1 MDHLAMKTSL
11 PPLTWFRSFEAAAR
25 ALSFT
30 AAGDE
35 IGMTQSAVSQQIK
48 ALETRLR
55 VQLFQRLPRGLA
67 LTDAGRKLLPE
78 VEAALAMLVAATDTH
93 LAPPSENTLTIAAS
107 VSLIE
112 WVISPHLPEFQAF
125 YPNAKIGF
133 QATIWPDEYNAPKA
147 DIELRFG
154 SAKQVGAGA
163 IALPN
168 ALVPVRAPG
177 LRGRID
183 QLPLIQTVGTSV
195 GWKNWGDLVGVKGLT
210 SAITVDSYGIA
221 LKLAMDGVGVA
232 LLNRLV
238 ARKALNS
245 GAVVLADPTS
255 IPGKEGYFLS
265 QLSDRP
271 LAHAFNEWMTQ
282 LI

>member
-1 MDHLAMKTSL
+1 MKKSL

-25 ALSFT
+25 TLSFT

-55 VQLFQRLPRGLA
+55 VPLFRRLPRGLA

-78 VEAALAMLVAATDTH
+78 VEASLAMLVAATETH
-93 LAPPSENTLTIAAS
+93 LAPPLENTLTIAAS
-107 VSLIE
+107 VSAIE
-112 WVISPHLPEFQAF
+112 WVISPHLPEFQALH
-125 YPNAKIGF
+125 PQAKIGF
-133 QATIWPDEYNAPKA
+133 QATIWPDEYNAPQA

-154 SAKQVGAGA
+154 SAKQVGSGA
-163 IALPN
+163 VALPN
-168 ALVPVRAPG
+168 ILVPVRAPSLTG
-177 LRGRID
+177 PLND
-183 QLPLIQTVGTSV
+183 LPLIQTLGTSV
-195 GWKNWGDLVGVKGLT
+195 GWKNWGDLVGL
-210 SAITVDSYGIA
+210 SDLAPSISVDSYGIA

-232 LLNRLV
+232 LVNKMV
-238 ARKALNS
+238 ARNALDS
-245 GAVVLADPTS
+245 GAVMLANPTT

-271 LAHAFNEWMTQ
+271 LAGKFADWMST